1 MPIITDRA
9 SATAAEQAERE
20 EVIQQATELFA
31 ALRERSPMT
40 LREAYDLSIRM
51 YRPVLDELAKR

>member
-20 EVIQQATELFA
+20 ELIQQATELFA